1 MLRRILRHAYMTW
14 HKFTVNLKKITK
26 KLNKIKIKKCN
37 LRKLKKIKKLNKIKI
52 KKINK
57 IKIKKKLN

>member
-37 LRKLKKIKKLNKIKI
+37 LRKLKKN
-52 KKINK
+52 
-57 IKIKKKLN
+57 